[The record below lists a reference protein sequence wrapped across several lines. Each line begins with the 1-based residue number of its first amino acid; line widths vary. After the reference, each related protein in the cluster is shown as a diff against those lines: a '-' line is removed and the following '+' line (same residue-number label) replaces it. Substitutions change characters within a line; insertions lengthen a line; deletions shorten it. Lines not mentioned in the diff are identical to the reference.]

1 MKINQNILL
10 QLCNAAI
17 TAGNRVL
24 DFYQLEMEIIYKKD
38 ESPLTKA
45 DLASNKIL
53 QSSISKITPN
63 IPILSEEEFIAWD
76 IRKNWETYWLIDPL
90 DGTKEFIKKN
100 GEFTI
105 NIALIEYNKPVIGII
120 YAPALGCLFFSKKNN
135 GSYKIY
141 TKNNLGTFKNSEK
154 ISVKYTNKEKIR
166 VIGSRSH
173 SNITFDNWVKN
184 KFTNYK
190 IIERGSSLK
199 FCEIAEGKADIYPR
213 FGPTSEWDI
222 AAGHIILLESGGK
235 LKSIDNKDLVYNT
248 KEDILNPQFFA
259 YADDALIKNK

>member
-1 MKINQNILL
+1 MKINKNILL

-24 DFYQLEMEIIYKKD
+24 DFYELDTEIIYKED

-45 DLASNKIL
+45 DLDSNKIL
-53 QSSISKITPN
+53 QSSISKITPK

-100 GEFTI
+100 DEFTI
-105 NIALIEYNKPVIGII
+105 NIALIEYNQPVLGII
-120 YAPALGCLFFSKKNN
+120 YAPAFGSLFFSKKNN

-141 TKNNLGTFKNSEK
+141 TKNNLNTFKNSEK
-154 ISVKYTNKEKIR
+154 ISVKYTNNEKIR

-173 SNITFDNWVKN
+173 SNIAFDNWVKKN
-184 KFTNYK
+184 FTNFE
-190 IIERGSSLK
+190 IIEKGSSLK

-222 AAGHIILLESGGK
+222 AAGHIILLEAGGK
-235 LKSIDNKDLVYNT
+235 LKTIDNKDLVYNK
-248 KEDILNPQFFA
+248 KEDILNPHFFA
-259 YADDALIKNK
+259 YAHDALL